1 MPVGKSLR
9 GFREVA
15 ALFGRF
21 PPAPLAEMRGA
32 LEADKQS
39 AKRGF
44 DVGTCRTHH
53 IINNAGATTVTVV
66 QMRWKTCLSSVRDAC
81 D

>member
-1 MPVGKSLR
+1 
-9 GFREVA
+9 
-15 ALFGRF
+15 
-21 PPAPLAEMRGA
+21 MRGA

-66 QMRWKTCLSSVRDAC
+66 QMHWKTCLSSVRDAC